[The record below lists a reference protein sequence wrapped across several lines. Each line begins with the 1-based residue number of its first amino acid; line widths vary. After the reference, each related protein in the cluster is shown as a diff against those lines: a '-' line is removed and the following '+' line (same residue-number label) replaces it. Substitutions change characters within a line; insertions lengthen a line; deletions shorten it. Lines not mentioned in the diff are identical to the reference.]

1 MADSVID
8 YRDVTET
15 GPGSNVFCAS
25 ALVDSVEHCP
35 AEDVWLI
42 LLSTALQKMCD
53 GLCWALPCRKCVI
66 DCVRICRH
74 FGVTFRRGLLMCW
87 SESGN
92 LAMEMGYWSEAR
104 NREH

>member
-35 AEDVWLI
+35 AEDV
-42 LLSTALQKMCD
+42 
-53 GLCWALPCRKCVI
+53 
-66 DCVRICRH
+66 
-74 FGVTFRRGLLMCW
+74 
-87 SESGN
+87 
-92 LAMEMGYWSEAR
+92 
-104 NREH
+104 